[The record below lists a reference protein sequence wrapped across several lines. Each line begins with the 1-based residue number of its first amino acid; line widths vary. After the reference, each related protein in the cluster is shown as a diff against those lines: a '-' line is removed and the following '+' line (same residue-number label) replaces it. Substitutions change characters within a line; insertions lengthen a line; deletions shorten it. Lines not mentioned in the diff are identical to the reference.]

1 MINFEIDG
9 KPVSVPKNGTV
20 MDGANQLGIYIPHF
34 CYHKKLSIAAN
45 CRMCLVQVEKAP
57 KPLPACAT
65 PAMDGMKVFTH
76 SGQAVTAQKGV
87 MEFLLINH
95 PLDCPICDQGG
106 ECQLQ
111 DLAVGYGASSSR
123 YTEAKRVVANKNL
136 GPLIST
142 DMTRCIHCTRCVRFG
157 QEIAGIMELGMAGRG
172 EHAEILSFVGRTVD
186 SELSGNVIDLCPVG
200 ALVSKPFRYS
210 ARTWEL
216 SRRKS
221 ISPHCGLG
229 SNMIVQVKQNR
240 VMRVLPRENEE
251 INECWLS
258 DKDRFSYEG
267 LNSEERLSKPMIR
280 RDGEWQESNWQT
292 ALEFVANGL
301 KAVKEKYGAQRI
313 GALASAHST
322 LEELYLLQR
331 LMRGFGSENID
342 HRLRHSDFRADS
354 YLQGAPWLGMSIA
367 DLSRLKSALVIGS
380 TLRKDH
386 PLIAQRLR
394 QAVKQGAQLN
404 LINPVDDDLLTKVA
418 NRAIIAPKAMV
429 SMLAQVLK
437 AAAESQGV
445 EMPDDLKNFLNK
457 QLGNVEV
464 TDVAR
469 AMAASLINNKPA
481 AILLGN
487 LAQHH
492 PHYADIHALA
502 QHLAQIVEAR
512 FGVLGEAANSVGAYI
527 ARAIPDSRPPQD
539 SVGSPSQPELKG
551 MNAQQMLGI
560 SQAGGT
566 ATADPC
572 RAYILMNLEPELDS
586 YNPRQTI
593 KALDAA
599 ELVVMLTA
607 YKDQHALSGNYAD
620 VLLPIAP
627 FTETSGTFIN
637 TEGRAQT
644 FNGIVAPLGE
654 TRPAWKVLRVLGNML
669 ELDGFDFDTPEQ
681 VRAEVLPA
689 ESDIGARLDNKLSGF
704 TVDGAEPASVVMSKG
719 IQRIGEVP
727 IYQADPIV
735 RRAESLQRTRDAA
748 VPVAWMAGSLMG
760 KLGISEGDS
769 VRLTQGEGAVQLTAA
784 RDDKL
789 PADCVRV
796 AAAHPLTAA
805 LGEMFGEIVIEKL

>member
-9 KPVSVPKNGTV
+9 KVVSVPKNGTV

-65 PAMDGMKVFTH
+65 PAMEGMKVFTH

-229 SNMIVQVKQNR
+229 SNLIVQVKQNR
-240 VMRVLPRENEE
+240 VMRVLPRENEV

-280 RDGEWQESNWQT
+280 RDGEWQECNWQT

-322 LEELYLLQR
+322 LEELHLLQK
-331 LMRGFGSENID
+331 LMRGFGSANVD
-342 HRLRHSDFRADS
+342 HRLRQSDFRADGH
-354 YLQGAPWLGMSIA
+354 LLGVPWLGMSIA
-367 DLSRLKSALVIGS
+367 ELSRLRSVLIIGS

-418 NRAIIAPKAMV
+418 NRAIVAPAAMV
-429 SMLAQVLK
+429 SLLAQVLK
-437 AAAESQGV
+437 AAAELRGV
-445 EMPDDLKNFLNK
+445 EIPGAVEDAVS
-457 QLGNVEV
+457 QLEV

-469 AMAASLINNKPA
+469 AMAASLIDIKPS

-492 PHYADIHALA
+492 PRYGDIHALA
-502 QHLAQIVEAR
+502 QHLAQIAEAQ

-527 ARAIPDSRPPQD
+527 ARAIPDPHIQQAPAANPS
-539 SVGSPSQPELKG
+539 SQPELKG

-560 SQAGGT
+560 SETGAV
-566 ATADPC
+566 ADPC
-572 RAYILMNLEPELDS
+572 QAYVLLNLEPELDS
-586 YNPRQTI
+586 YNSQQTV

-599 ELVVMLTA
+599 ELVVMMGA
-607 YKDQHALSGNYAD
+607 YKSPHALSRNYAD

-637 TEGRAQT
+637 TEGRVQI
-644 FNGIVAPLGE
+644 FNGVVAPLGE

-669 ELDGFDFDTPEQ
+669 GLDGFDYDAPEQ
-681 VRAEVLPA
+681 VRAEIFPD
-689 ESDIGARLDNKLSGF
+689 ESEVSRLLDNNLRGFAVESTEAPEGTTSG
-704 TVDGAEPASVVMSKG
+704 E

-735 RRAESLQRTRDAA
+735 RRAGSLQRTHDAA
-748 VPVAWMAGSLMG
+748 APVAWMAGALMDR
-760 KLGISEGDS
+760 LGVRLGDS
-769 VRLTQGEGAVQLTAA
+769 VRVKQGGGVVQLAAA

-789 PADCVRV
+789 PADCARV

-805 LGEMFGEIVIEKL
+805 LGDMFGPIEIEKL

>member
-9 KPVSVPKNGTV
+9 KEVSVPKNGTV

-65 PAMDGMKVFTH
+65 PAMEGMKVSTH
-76 SGQAVTAQKGV
+76 SSQAVTAQKGV

-157 QEIAGIMELGMAGRG
+157 QEIAGIMELGLAGRG
-172 EHAEILSFVGRTVD
+172 EHAEILSFVGSTVD
-186 SELSGNVIDLCPVG
+186 SELSGNMIDLCPVG

-221 ISPHCGLG
+221 VSPHCGLG
-229 SNMIVQVKQNR
+229 SNLVVQVKQNR

-267 LNSEERLSKPMIR
+267 LNSEERLSTPMIK
-280 RDGEWQESNWQT
+280 RDGRWQECDWRS
-292 ALEFVANGL
+292 ALEFVASGL
-301 KAVKEKYGAQRI
+301 SAVKEKYGAQSI
-313 GALASAHST
+313 GALASPHST
-322 LEELYLLQR
+322 LEELYLLQK
-331 LMRGFGSENID
+331 LMRGLGSGNVD
-342 HRLRHSDFRADS
+342 HRLRQSDFRADS
-354 YLQGAPWLGMSIA
+354 QLQGVPWLGMSIA
-367 DLSRLKSALVIGS
+367 DISRLKSVLVIGS

-394 QAVKQGAQLN
+394 QAGKQGAQLN
-404 LINPVDDDLLTKVA
+404 LVNPVDDDLLTKIA
-418 NRAIIAPKAMV
+418 NRAIVAPAAMAAT
-429 SMLAQVLK
+429 LAQVLK
-437 AAAESQGV
+437 AATELKGV
-445 EMPDDLKNFLNK
+445 EIPDAAKNALNSIS
-457 QLGNVEV
+457 V
-464 TDVAR
+464 TDTAR
-469 AMAASLINNKPA
+469 AMAASLIDNKPA
-481 AILLGN
+481 AVFLGN
-487 LAQHH
+487 MAQHH
-492 PHYADIHALA
+492 PRYADIHVLA
-502 QHLAQIVEAR
+502 QHIAQITEAA

-527 ARAIPDSRPPQD
+527 AGAIPGDDALGTSANGSLQPGPE
-539 SVGSPSQPELKG
+539 SVNALQPC
-551 MNAQQMLGI
+551 
-560 SQAGGT
+560 QA
-566 ATADPC
+566 
-572 RAYILMNLEPELDS
+572 YVLMNLEPELDS
-586 YNPRQTI
+586 YNPQQTM

-599 ELVVMLTA
+599 ELVVMMSA
-607 YKDQHALSGNYAD
+607 YKSRAVLEGNYAD

-637 TEGRAQT
+637 TEGRVQS
-644 FNGIVAPLGE
+644 FNGVVAPLAD

-669 ELDGFDFDTPEQ
+669 ALDGFGYDTPEQ
-681 VRAEVLPA
+681 VRADILPA
-689 ESDIGARLDNKLSGF
+689 GSNVSARLNNNLRNFVAGDI
-704 TVDGAEPASVVMSKG
+704 EPARNGV
-719 IQRIGEVP
+719 QRIGEVP
-727 IYQADPIV
+727 MYQADPIV

-748 VPVAWMAGSLMG
+748 APLAWMPGDLMD
-760 KLGISEGDS
+760 KLGIRAGDS
-769 VRLTQGEGAVQLTAA
+769 VRLKQGEGEVQLPTA

-789 PADCVRV
+789 PANCVRV
-796 AAAHPLTAA
+796 AGAHPLTAA
-805 LGEMFGEIVIEKL
+805 LGEMFGEVVVERL